1 MKKVVFTILVLI
13 VLVSICTTV
22 TKASDIDT
30 IMKGAENFLKEGQTA
45 PTEVVI
51 KKENVTDVMNFVYN
65 TLLII
70 GTVVVII
77 VGSIL
82 GIKYMTSS
90 VEGQAKIKETLI
102 PFVVGCVVIFGSFF
116 IWKMIVNILTGLE

>member
-1 MKKVVFTILVLI
+1 MKKVVFTLLILI
-13 VLVSICTTV
+13 VLLSIGTTV
-22 TKASDIDT
+22 TKATDIDT

-45 PTEVVI
+45 PTEVII
-51 KKENVTDVMNFVYN
+51 KKENVTEVMNYVYN
-65 TLLII
+65 TLLVI

-102 PFVVGCVVIFGSFF
+102 PFVVGSVVIFGSFF
-116 IWKMIVNILTGLE
+116 IWKMIVSILTAIE